1 MVVGPSTKKRLLADV
16 LLLPLRLILDHDTVE
31 ALGLTSLRAE
41 RIQAA
46 LTCCR
51 GRVLDV
57 GCGEGNRLVRQHET
71 GVGVDVYPWPSV
83 DVLCDTRYLPFA
95 DETFDTATFVASLN
109 HIPAREEVLRET
121 HRVLRPGGGRLIV
134 TMINPVVGWVRH
146 KLAWWDKD
154 QHERGMVAGELY
166 GMQSRDVFRLMEE
179 TGFTPV
185 AHGRFLFGLNNVL
198 VGEKKR

>member
-1 MVVGPSTKKRLLADV
+1 MSLQAFNKERGEMQVMASSTTDELLQRLKDTLG
-16 LLLPLRLILDHDTVE
+16 LPIRFIFGHDTVE

-41 RIQAA
+41 RIQAS
-46 LTCCR
+46 LRYCR

-109 HIPAREEVLRET
+109 HIPAREDVLRET
-121 HRVLRPGGGRLIV
+121 HRVLRAGGG
-134 TMINPVVGWVRH
+134 WS
-146 KLAWWDKD
+146 
-154 QHERGMVAGELY
+154 
-166 GMQSRDVFRLMEE
+166 SR
-179 TGFTPV
+179 
-185 AHGRFLFGLNNVL
+185 
-198 VGEKKR
+198 